1 MRYWALVSSG
11 PGGLCVQLIQSAVK
25 PVEFIGLKPNIKYK
39 MQRSAGRSADPNT
52 TAFLRSQSWR
62 HCGLNLGR
70 CFHFSCV
77 LALAFLSREKKKGN
91 KRTPLD

>member
-39 MQRSAGRSADPNT
+39 MQRSAGRSADPT
-52 TAFLRSQSWR
+52 LQ
-62 HCGLNLGR
+62 
-70 CFHFSCV
+70 
-77 LALAFLSREKKKGN
+77 LS
-91 KRTPLD
+91 